1 MYICLLIAFLY
12 PLTLQPAALTLDRA
26 RIQGLAEKPSL
37 KASAQNIAVS
47 EYNESHEYSK
57 LLPQLTVSHA
67 SFLSKELSL
76 DATQHTITLQ
86 GSQLIFNAAGPQLQG
101 RIAALSTQQATYQHK
116 VQCNELRYA
125 LATQFLQTF
134 LLQEKNTLMIALQ
147 KYTLIYACTTQRQYA
162 QGISNI
168 LASLAAQ
175 TTIAEN
181 NAAITEYNNA
191 KKSSQSLLAHLMGT
205 SKSSRL
211 SRTKLSFSLTK
222 PIPPLQSVSYYIEC
236 ALQHRPELQ
245 EKKVSRDQYALIA
258 RSHRLS
264 YLPTISTQA
273 ALSKTF
279 AGALTEQGATTSLGL
294 TLQWNFFDG
303 FQRVHAAHAADAQ
316 KLRTSFEQQ
325 ELQSLITHQ
334 ITQTHATI
342 TALQRTLKAAQA
354 GHKEQLIRVKNV
366 QLMLSLGT
374 LSPVDYAK
382 QIVTY
387 CESAHA
393 VKTKII
399 ALHTQWQ
406 TLAYY
411 CGYPPTGVLNEL

>member
-12 PLTLQPAALTLDRA
+12 PITLQTASLTLDRA
-26 RIQGLAEKPSL
+26 RIQGLTEKPSI
-37 KASAQNIAVS
+37 KASSQNIAVS
-47 EYNESHEYSK
+47 EYNESREYSK
-57 LLPQLTVSHA
+57 LLPQLTFSHS

-86 GSQLIFNAAGPQLQG
+86 GSQLIFDAAGPQLQG
-101 RIAALSTQQATYQHK
+101 RIAALSTQQATYHHK
-116 VQCNELRYA
+116 AQCNELRYA

-134 LLQEKNTLMIALQ
+134 LLQEKKALMTALR
-147 KYTLIYACTTQRQYA
+147 KYTLIYACTMQRQYA

-168 LASLAAQ
+168 LTSLAAQ

-181 NAAITEYNNA
+181 SAAITEYNNA
-191 KKSSQSLLAHLMGT
+191 KKSAQSLLAHLMGT
-205 SKSSRL
+205 SRSSRL
-211 SRTKLSFSLTK
+211 GHTKLSFSLTK
-222 PIPPLQSVSYYIEC
+222 PIPTLQSVAYYIKC

-245 EKKVSRDQYALIA
+245 EKKVSQDQYALIA

-279 AGALTEQGATTSLGL
+279 AGALNEQGTTTSLGL
-294 TLQWNFFDG
+294 RLEWHFFDG

-316 KLRTSFEQQ
+316 KLRTSFEEQ
-325 ELQSLITHQ
+325 EIQSLITHQ

-342 TALQRTLKAAQA
+342 ITLQRTLKAAQA
-354 GHKEQLIRVKNV
+354 SLKEQLMRVKNA
-366 QLMLSLGT
+366 QLMHTLGT
-374 LSPVDYAK
+374 LSLVDYAK
-382 QIVTY
+382 QLVTY
-387 CESAHA
+387 CESTHA